1 MLEGKAV
8 ITNISCLLPPDPAA
22 YHSPSLA
29 SGATN
34 GGLHNV
40 FIKDLQG
47 RVPHTCLYSR
57 SCFIKLIDSYR
68 PPKQAQ
74 SEKKTEGSQ
83 VEPERGKDFE
93 FKKNQ

>member
-1 MLEGKAV
+1 MLKGKAL

-29 SGATN
+29 SAATN
-34 GGLHNV
+34 GGLRNV

-57 SCFIKLIDSYR
+57 FCSIKLIDSYR
-68 PPKQAQ
+68 PPKEAQ
-74 SEKKTEGSQ
+74 SLKNTEGSQ
-83 VEPERGKDFE
+83 VEPERKR
-93 FKKNQ
+93 